1 MLIASPSTTTSA
13 ANERRGKTPTIAFV
27 FGAPR
32 SGTTWLGKLLDSSPS
47 VAYLHEPINK
57 GRDLVLHRVIG
68 ALRRGQPI
76 DRGAGQAAACEL
88 ARSYPSFL
96 QPPFFRKDFC
106 TLPGALSLAWTWKK
120 LTGRPATLLA
130 TPRSP
135 QRVGSIIVKDGLCWF
150 SRPLTEALDA
160 KALILLRHPCGVV
173 SSMLRGQ
180 QIGAM
185 DKSSRESLWQADS
198 KLLRKLGYRQEDLR
212 EMADDEFE
220 ALRWLAAYHEVPS
233 WPDDKRFKIITYHR
247 TVVETPT
254 LVDEIFSWLG
264 LAVTD
269 QTRHFMRKARQ
280 PGGDWLRRLLGKK
293 KLYYAVAP
301 RSERPDLAWQK
312 ELPRESQERILK
324 IVASFPLSRY
334 WPGEAAD

>member
-185 DKSSRESLWQADS
+185 DKSSPDALWSAQS
-198 KLLRKLGYRQEDLR
+198 KLLTDLGYQKKDLPKL
-212 EMADDEFE
+212 ADDEFE
-220 ALRWLAAYHEVPS
+220 ALNWLAAYHEVPS
-233 WPDDKRFKIITYHR
+233 WSADNRFKILTYQR
-247 TVVETPT
+247 TVTETAAVVE
-254 LVDEIFSWLG
+254 EIFPWLG
-264 LAVTD
+264 LPIAD
-269 QTRHFMRKARQ
+269 QTWAFVKSARKS
-280 PGGDWLRRLLGKK
+280 GGDWLRRLLGKK